1 MPLAAGLLTACLKR
15 TEGLTFVWGA
25 DPRVSTATDA
35 VSTGVGTFKT
45 LEAGPDGFATVVV
58 SADVVVEACVARLDE
73 PPGPFHEDTLM
84 SGGDLPR
91 HSDCDNEPDRL
102 DPEDIESLTVT
113 ATLIFE
119 LQEVVSFSRNAGVGP
134 GELLQGVGPDGL
146 FRDASVRIMP
156 EFTQGFPIGPLRFGE
171 RASGIGNVEF
181 RLPLPPQNEADP
193 QTADALHEGYR
204 VVARILDCRLSNGSA
219 CGSNTGYNSYEVIP
233 PGGIAANATATAA
246 TGTSSSGLTGSS
258 PTPAQPSSPGSSNTG
273 VTRGTFTG
281 LSPNP
286 NGMTLGSVNSV
297 SLTVAGDGTVSGT
310 FELSY
315 YFGQNSQGQF
325 RFAGRLEGERS
336 GDHVTGTV
344 ALGQPGADAL
354 AAQFEFGG
362 NRATWEADIT
372 ATGVSGVVHLL
383 DGGEIAFETRGT
395 PAL

>member
-25 DPRVSTATDA
+25 DPRVSTATDE

-58 SADVVVEACVARLDE
+58 SADVVIEACVAALTE
-73 PPGPFHEDTLM
+73 PTIAFSADSLL
-84 SGGDLPR
+84 SGSDLPG
-91 HSDCDNEPDRL
+91 HSDCDNEPERL

-113 ATLIFE
+113 ATLIME
-119 LQEVVSFSRNAGVGP
+119 LQEVVSFDREGNV
-134 GELLQGVGPDGL
+134 VGPDGL
-146 FRDASVRIMP
+146 FRDGATRTMT
-156 EFTQGFPIGPLRFGE
+156 EFTRSFPVGPLRFGE
-171 RASGIGNVEF
+171 RQDGIGNVRF
-181 RLPLPPQNEADP
+181 DLPLVQQSEEGEE
-193 QTADALHEGYR
+193 TAEALHEGYR

-219 CGSNTGYNSYEVIP
+219 CGSNTGYNSYKVVP
-233 PGGIAANATATAA
+233 QGGA
-246 TGTSSSGLTGSS
+246 TGTTGSGLTGSGS
-258 PTPAQPSSPGSSNTG
+258 PTPAQPATPALPAIG

-297 SLTVAGDGTVSGT
+297 SLTVSGDGTVSAT
-310 FELSY
+310 FELGY
-315 YFGQNSQGQF
+315 YFGQNSQAQF
-325 RFAGRLEGERS
+325 RFAGRLEGQRS
-336 GDHVTGTV
+336 GDHISGTV